1 MSTCPLV
8 HCPVVLLP
16 TAPKSCFWVAVACQ
30 QPDSGDDD
38 GTSTSDEVVGCVGL
52 AQESESEAEMKRMS
66 VSCRWHGYGI
76 GTKLGH
82 ALQEHAKQHG
92 LSEIYLVVTGVQDDA
107 RALYSKLNWV
117 EVEGKTGFEGS
128 CVSLHKYVYRP
139 SEKE

>member
-1 MSTCPLV
+1 MGSCHSCTEGSMTNSRLKDAEFQPCCIQHTPLEQLV
-8 HCPVVLLP
+8 
-16 TAPKSCFWVAVACQ
+16 KGAC
-30 QPDSGDDD
+30 
-38 GTSTSDEVVGCVGL
+38 TVFHAIMCV
-52 AQESESEAEMKRMS
+52 
-66 VSCRWHGYGI
+66 CRWHGYGI

>member
-66 VSCRWHGYGI
+66 VSCRYSMGNTERHLVLELLTMGCFHVLQL
-76 GTKLGH
+76 TMVL
-82 ALQEHAKQHG
+82 ALM
-92 LSEIYLVVTGVQDDA
+92 
-107 RALYSKLNWV
+107 
-117 EVEGKTGFEGS
+117 
-128 CVSLHKYVYRP
+128 
-139 SEKE
+139 